1 MNLIFDALRYDQR
14 NGGEKGEKII
24 IGWPRILDSIPLIHT
39 YTRTKIFEKL
49 SSRNDAASV
58 HVAEQLSTLSLFIL
72 PCELNL

>member
-1 MNLIFDALRYDQR
+1 MLYDTIDET
-14 NGGEKGEKII
+14 GEGEKGEKII

-58 HVAEQLSTLSLFIL
+58 LNVAEQLSTLSLFIL